1 MGSRP
6 RVLLIAEAA
15 NPEWVSV
22 PLLGWSHAR
31 ALRDVV
37 DAHVVTQ
44 VRNREAIERF
54 GWVEGREFTAIDSEA
69 VGAPIYRLGALLKR
83 ATGLGW
89 TTTTAFAAFPYYYF
103 EHLVWE
109 RFRAQLEHGG
119 YDIVHRLTPL
129 TPTAPSLIAKRCRS
143 AGIPFV
149 WGPVN
154 GGLPWPK
161 GFDDVRRSEGEWLSY
176 VRDAYRLLPRYH
188 STRADARAIIVAS
201 HATWE
206 QFGPFTDKCVYI
218 PENAIDPERFPHPA
232 SPPAQGPLRV
242 VFIGRLVPYKG
253 ADMLIEAAAPMI
265 RDGKLELEILGDGPQ
280 MSELRTLATE
290 RGLDASKL
298 LQGWVPH
305 QELQPRLA
313 KFHVFGFP
321 SIREFG
327 GGVVLE
333 AMAMGIVPIIVDY
346 GGPGELVT
354 PQTGFAV
361 PMASRETLIQ
371 ELRRILARLV
381 ADRTPL
387 GPMAA
392 RGRERVATWFTWEAK
407 ARQVA
412 KVYDWVLGRGPKP
425 EFGMPFPDLETPL
438 SATG

>member
-22 PLLGWSHAR
+22 PLAGWSHAC

-44 VRNREAIERF
+44 IRNQEAIERF
-54 GWVEGREFTAIDSEA
+54 GWRAGREYTAIDSEA
-69 VGAPIYRLGALLKR
+69 VGRPLYQLGALLKR

-109 RFRAQLEHGG
+109 HFRAELERGA

-129 TPTAPSLIAKRCRS
+129 TPTAPSLIARRCRR

-161 GFDDVRRSEGEWLSY
+161 GFNDVRHAEGEWLSY
-176 VRDAYRLLPRYH
+176 IRDAYRLLPRYR
-188 STRADARAIIVAS
+188 STRTDASAIIVGS
-201 HATWE
+201 KATWD
-206 QFGPFTDKCVYI
+206 QLGPYSGKCVYV
-218 PENAIDPERFPHPA
+218 PENAIDPKRFPKPA
-232 SPPAQGPLRV
+232 SPPADGPLRV

-253 ADMLIEAAAPMI
+253 ADMLIEASASLI
-265 RDGKLELEILGDGPQ
+265 REGKLELEILGDGPQ
-280 MSELRTLATE
+280 MAELSALLKSK
-290 RGLDASKL
+290 GLDPSKTL
-298 LQGWVPH
+298 RGWVPH
-305 QELQPRLA
+305 RELQPKLENC
-313 KFHVFGFP
+313 HVFGFP

-333 AMAMGIVPIIVDY
+333 AMAMGIVPVVVDY

-354 PQTGFAV
+354 RETGFAV
-361 PMASRETLIQ
+361 PMGPRQKLIRDLHQILSRLASDRS
-371 ELRRILARLV
+371 ELR
-381 ADRTPL
+381 
-387 GPMAA
+387 GMAA
-392 RGRERVATWFTWEAK
+392 KGRERVEAWFTWDAK
-407 ARQVA
+407 ARQVRE
-412 KVYDWVLGRGPKP
+412 VYEWVLGRGPKP
-425 EFGMPFPDLETPL
+425 NFGMPIPDLQQPFP
-438 SATG
+438 ATG